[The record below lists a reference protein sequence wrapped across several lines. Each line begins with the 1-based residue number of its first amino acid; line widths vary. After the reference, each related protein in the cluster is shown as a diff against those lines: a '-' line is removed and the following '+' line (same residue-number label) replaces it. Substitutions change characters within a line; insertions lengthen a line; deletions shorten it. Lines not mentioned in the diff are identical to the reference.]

1 LNIFSKYVPL
11 IDRQLQEILFQREPA
26 SLYEPCR
33 YILKNGGK
41 RIRPILTLLGAGICG
56 RDEAVKKA
64 VPAALAVELIHN
76 FTLVHD
82 DIMDEADSRRGKP
95 SVHAKWDIPTAIL
108 VGDLLHTEAFQQLN
122 AYGSESKVS
131 REQFTALYQTLLNSI
146 KTVCEGQAM
155 DMEFEDSK
163 EIYTDLYLKM
173 IEGKTSAL
181 LSGSLSMGGIVGS
194 GSNEQI
200 GQLRQVGNQMGLAF
214 QIQDDLLDVVA
225 DPEKFGKIQG
235 GDIREGKKT
244 YLLLLAFEL
253 SNEIQKKELHRLSQQ
268 NYLTDTDVER
278 VIEIYEQ
285 TGTIRKTEEKVSA
298 YYQNVLDLLN
308 SFEDSTFKTDL
319 VSLINFLK
327 NRDY

>member
-1 LNIFSKYVPL
+1 MNIFSKYVPL
-11 IDRQLQEILFQREPA
+11 IDRELKKIPFDCDPA

-41 RIRPILTLLGAGICG
+41 RIRPLLTLLGAGICG
-56 RDEAVKKA
+56 RDEAVRKA
-64 VPAALAVELIHN
+64 VRAALAVELIHN

-95 SVHAKWDIPTAIL
+95 SVHSKWGIPTAIL

-122 AYGSESKVS
+122 LYGSDTTVS
-131 REQFTALYQTLLNSI
+131 REQFSALYQTLLDSI
-146 KTVCEGQAM
+146 KTVCEGQAL
-155 DMEFEDSK
+155 DMEFEGSNDVH
-163 EIYTDLYLKM
+163 TGLYLKM

-181 LSGSLSMGGIVGS
+181 LSGSLSMGGIVGA
-194 GSNEQI
+194 GSDEQI
-200 GQLRQVGNQMGLAF
+200 DYLRQVGKQMGLAF

-225 DPEKFGKIQG
+225 DPEKFGKVKG

-278 VIEIYEQ
+278 VIDIYEQ

-298 YYQNVLDLLN
+298 YYQNVLDLMN

-319 VSLINFLK
+319 VSLLNFLK